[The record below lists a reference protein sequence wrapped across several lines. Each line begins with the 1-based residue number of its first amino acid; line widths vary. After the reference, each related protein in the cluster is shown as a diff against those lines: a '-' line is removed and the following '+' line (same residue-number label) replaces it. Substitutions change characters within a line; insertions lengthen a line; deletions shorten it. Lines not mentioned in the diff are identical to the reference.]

1 MHAVVGTPDVHPRG
15 LEPPEHPG
23 VGRPHR
29 RSDERQVHVPDDL
42 VQCTDVVLV
51 VVGQH
56 EQVDPVD
63 AEQVETAPQPNGVV
77 ADVDERSA
85 RTVSQEHR
93 IPLPDVAHRHGPVP
107 RQPRARQDRRHHRGR
122 EPDRRHH

>member
-1 MHAVVGTPDVHPRG
+1 VHAVVRTPDVHPRG

-23 VGRPHR
+23 VGRSHR
-29 RSDERQVHVPDDL
+29 RSDERQVHVGDDL
-42 VQCTDVVLV
+42 VHRPDVVPV

-63 AEQVETAPQPNGVV
+63 AEQIETAPQPSGVV
-77 ADVDERSA
+77 ADVDERRA
-85 RTVSQEHR
+85 RTVPQEHR

-107 RQPRARQDRRHHRGR
+107 R
-122 EPDRRHH
+122 